1 MCRFAVPR
9 GPLLFGVEYRSDST
23 SLGNVRRTRQGGI
36 IVPANL
42 TRTGVFVYDYADGTR
57 VRELRHPDEVFKA
70 DSLESLAG
78 ATVTVLHPGEVTP
91 DNYRQ
96 VSVGHVDGT
105 PKAADKFVA
114 ADLRVN
120 DGGTI
125 AKIDSKELTEI
136 SCGYRCNVI
145 KKSGEWNGEKHDA
158 VQTDI
163 VYNHVAVGPKDWGR
177 AGNDVKIRL
186 DSAGPAWLAPTANT
200 EPVEPLLP
208 GVSTPKLDASGKPV
222 VETAAPA
229 ATPAVAASH
238 TDASEALRG
247 QVDLLKA
254 ENDRLKADLVKAND
268 PKRLDSLVDARV
280 ATNTARVAL
289 VASVAPVLGADFK
302 ADGKSDHEVRVAA
315 LGKLSPSLKLDGK
328 PEAYVSAAF
337 DMAIESAT
345 AATAALGALQTVS
358 PSAQAGVRADAA
370 RDPVRDAE
378 AEATYRSRNLWRGD
392 SWLTKN
398 PFKPGASA

>member
-1 MCRFAVPR
+1 M
-9 GPLLFGVEYRSDST
+9 
-23 SLGNVRRTRQGGI
+23 
-36 IVPANL
+36 
-42 TRTGVFVYDYADGTR
+42 FVYDYADGTR

-70 DSLESLAG
+70 DSLESLRG
-78 ATVTVLHPGEVTP
+78 APITVLHPGEVTP
-91 DNYRQ
+91 ENYRQ
-96 VSVGHVDGT
+96 VNMGHVDGT
-105 PKAADKFVA
+105 PKPSDEFVA

-120 DGGTI
+120 DGETI
-125 AKIDSKELTEI
+125 AKVDSKELTEI
-136 SCGYRCNVI
+136 SCGYRCNVVPDAGTW
-145 KKSGEWNGEKHDA
+145 KGEKYDA
-158 VQTDI
+158 RQTDI
-163 VYNHVAVGPKDWGR
+163 IYNHVALGPKDWGR
-177 AGNDVKIRL
+177 AGNSVKIRL
-186 DSAGPAWLAPTANT
+186 DSAEPAWLAPTANT

-289 VASVAPVLGADFK
+289 VASVAAVLGAEADFK

-337 DMAIESAT
+337 DMAIESAA
-345 AATAALGALQTVS
+345 AATTALGALQTVS